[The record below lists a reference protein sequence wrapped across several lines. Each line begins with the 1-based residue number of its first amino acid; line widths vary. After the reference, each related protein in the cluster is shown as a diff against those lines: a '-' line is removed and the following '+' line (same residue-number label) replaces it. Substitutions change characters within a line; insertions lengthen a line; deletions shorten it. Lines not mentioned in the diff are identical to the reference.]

1 MRLPAA
7 LILAFCLPA
16 VSVNAQPNGSL
27 AQDYCANIAQTATDA
42 RAAWQKAE
50 LEKLRADV
58 TAKLQALEAQQKVLE
73 AWIAKRDAALKSAGQ
88 DLVDIYAKM
97 DPEAAAA
104 QLAKVD
110 APTATSI
117 LRQMG
122 PRGAGAILAVME
134 PDHAALLV
142 RSIAAASRVQSGGR
156 GT

>member
-1 MRLPAA
+1 MRAA
-7 LILAFCLPA
+7 VAFVMAFCLIPLPVA
-16 VSVNAQPNGSL
+16 AQPDGSL

-42 RAAWQKAE
+42 RDAWQKAE
-50 LEKLRADV
+50 LEKLQADV
-58 TAKLQALEAQQKVLE
+58 TAKLEALEAQQKVLE
-73 AWIAKRDAALKSAGQ
+73 AWMAKRDAALKSAGQ
-88 DLVDIYAKM
+88 ELVEIYAKM

-110 APTATSI
+110 TPTTTSI

-142 RSIAAASRVQSGGR
+142 RSIAAASRIQGDGR